1 MSEPYPKGTH
11 EWGNAIF
18 LFVYLSP
25 SSVFLC
31 TWKKKQCKTK
41 KITAASGS
49 VCQLLPTAQSEVM
62 KVEYWPAKFLFT
74 SFMDGDGVEVSKQA
88 KKERGQYPAI
98 LTEQIW
104 SIKDRFMDTAGTPEG
119 VRYMGYWPSVRSR
132 WLDTGQV
139 IFCVFMDRDDV
150 EVHKLA
156 KKEQGQYPTILTE
169 QNWSIKH

>member
-11 EWGNAIF
+11 EWGNAIC

-62 KVEYWPAKFLFT
+62 KVEYWPAKFLLT
-74 SFMDGDGVEVSKQA
+74 SFMDGDGVEVYKQA

-104 SIKDRFMDTAGTPEG
+104 SIKDRFIIWIQRILPRGWDIW
-119 VRYMGYWPSVRSR
+119 VIDQLW
-132 WLDTGQV
+132 GQGGW
-139 IFCVFMDRDDV
+139 I
-150 EVHKLA
+150 LA
-156 KKEQGQYPTILTE
+156 KLFFACLWTETTSRSINSQKKNKANIQPSWPNKIGQ
-169 QNWSIKH
+169 